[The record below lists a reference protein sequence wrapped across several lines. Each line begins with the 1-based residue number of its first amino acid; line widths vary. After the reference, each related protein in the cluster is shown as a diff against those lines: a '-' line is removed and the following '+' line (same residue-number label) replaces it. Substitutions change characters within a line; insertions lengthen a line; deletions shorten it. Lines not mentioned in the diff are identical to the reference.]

1 MRSAK
6 STQNISKLSPIID
19 GGGLEGFVE
28 RLFYQPS
35 PLQKALSSFL
45 TPFAYLYGSAMWLRR
60 RLRYP
65 KAFSVPIIS
74 VGNLVVG
81 GSGKTPFVC
90 ALASRFEGVW
100 IVSRGY
106 GRDSKGLIQV
116 SKEGKILVTVEASGD
131 EAMEMAL
138 ALPKASVVV
147 AENRTEGIDYAI
159 KEGAQIVLLDDGF
172 NRVEIK
178 KFEILLEPETILN
191 RRVLP
196 AGAFREFPS
205 TVKYADLYLKEGRD
219 YRRKVTICNPGS
231 RMILATSIARPQRLT
246 PWLPKTV
253 VGTYRVPDHHRFN
266 IKELESI
273 Q

>member
-1 MRSAK
+1 
-6 STQNISKLSPIID
+6 
-19 GGGLEGFVE
+19 
-28 RLFYQPS
+28 
-35 PLQKALSSFL
+35 
-45 TPFAYLYGSAMWLRR
+45 MWLRR
-60 RLRYP
+60 RLRDP
-65 KAFSVPIIS
+65 KDFGIPIIS

-116 SKEGKILVTVEASGD
+116 SKEGKILARVEVCGD

-147 AENRTEGIDYAI
+147 AENRTEGIDHAI

-178 KFEILLEPETILN
+178 KFEILLEPELILN

-196 AGAFREFPS
+196 AGPFREFPS
-205 TVKYADLYLKEGRD
+205 TAKYADLYLKEGRD
-219 YRRKVTICNPGS
+219 YRRKVTICDPGS
-231 RMILATSIARPQRLT
+231 RMVLATSIARPERLT

-253 VGTYRVPDHHRFN
+253 VGSYRVPDHRNFN
-266 IKELESI
+266 TKELERMLKRYGADSLLVTNKDAVKLRGFQLPLSI
-273 Q
+273 MELKLEIKPFVFEALERYVKEFYGA